1 MSTKSGVFEWAIDSR
16 LLNTMLNARNGWHYE
31 SKVFRIADIPFQLEV
46 YPNGR
51 TKEQIGYFLV
61 YVDIVSW
68 PTWVESMFVCK
79 SQYCSVTGSHY
90 TCIVKYSQNANC
102 IGHPTTLSL
111 LSEIRYNTLPL
122 YIGTSINILQINI
135 NQNATLYN
143 IFNGAVTNMLY
154 IQTLYKQQIVWHI
167 DKTALKKCGSAHYG
181 KCFESHIIDN
191 QWVLQ
196 CYPNGVIK
204 KKKGHVQVFLQLCGL
219 PPSVPA
225 IRVKYKIRCIETKA
239 EFSGKAEYG
248 YDNACYGDKLMKL
261 SDMVKYKSVT
271 LVADIETLSF
281 DDYQEEKS
289 NDVNDEPVEEEMK
302 QSDEVMNRLDIVE
315 RKHKETTELLTVQ
328 IASLAKELETKGTL
342 ISSLTKQ
349 LQERTMTVSKLETQQ
364 KQLKSFIFE
373 ESKNNDSDA
382 NITNITSELLS
393 LKQEMQKMKIIM
405 SNMQNQ
411 NKPHTSEAEKL
422 RAWLKDT
429 VKLEQYFD
437 MFIENGFDN
446 LEAIKMVT
454 MDVLN
459 MIGID
464 KI

>member
-1 MSTKSGVFEWAIDSR
+1 
-16 LLNTMLNARNGWHYE
+16 
-31 SKVFRIADIPFQLEV
+31 
-46 YPNGR
+46 
-51 TKEQIGYFLV
+51 
-61 YVDIVSW
+61 
-68 PTWVESMFVCK
+68 
-79 SQYCSVTGSHY
+79 
-90 TCIVKYSQNANC
+90 
-102 IGHPTTLSL
+102 
-111 LSEIRYNTLPL
+111 
-122 YIGTSINILQINI
+122 
-135 NQNATLYN
+135 
-143 IFNGAVTNMLY
+143 
-154 IQTLYKQQIVWHI
+154 
-167 DKTALKKCGSAHYG
+167 
-181 KCFESHIIDN
+181 
-191 QWVLQ
+191 
-196 CYPNGVIK
+196 
-204 KKKGHVQVFLQLCGL
+204 
-219 PPSVPA
+219 
-225 IRVKYKIRCIETKA
+225 
-239 EFSGKAEYG
+239 
-248 YDNACYGDKLMKL
+248 MKL

-464 KI
+464 KIGHKMTLIRHVAKLNSNNNANVGVSYKEGLTACI